1 MFHLHVP
8 GDGQLPS
15 VCSRADSQTQ
25 PLSSVTPRE
34 FEITPSSGMLAPQS
48 QLEIHVDLCSNTVRK
63 YNTELHVDVDD
74 VQQRL
79 LVLPI
84 TARCVVAP

>member
-1 MFHLHVP
+1 
-8 GDGQLPS
+8 
-15 VCSRADSQTQ
+15 
-25 PLSSVTPRE
+25 
-34 FEITPSSGMLAPQS
+34 MLAPQS